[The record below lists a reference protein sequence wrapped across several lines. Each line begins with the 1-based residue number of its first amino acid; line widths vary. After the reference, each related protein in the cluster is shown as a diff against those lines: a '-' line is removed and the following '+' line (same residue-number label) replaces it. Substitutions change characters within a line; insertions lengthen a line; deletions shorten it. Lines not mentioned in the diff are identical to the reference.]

1 MKSKTVTIEFGS
13 ERAAEHF
20 AKWLDGQGEQNYWD
34 WMVYREKWEDGD
46 ITAKSF
52 DYFQGG
58 NEFAPNGVIKTTLGR
73 LTGDD
78 NGSVLEHIER
88 SYCCEFVCSNI
99 GGTYVALFS
108 SPALAA
114 EVRVV
119 LEKAGYDTVLKN
131 GGYAVAINGLEP
143 DRLP

>member
-34 WMVYREKWEDGD
+34 WMVYREESEGGD

-73 LTGDD
+73 LTGNN
-78 NGSVLEHIER
+78 NGSALQRIQQQYGFVFSYRPLEGA
-88 SYCCEFVCSNI
+88 YCVS
-99 GGTYVALFS
+99 VS
-108 SPALAA
+108 SPALAG
-114 EVRVV
+114 EVQVV
-119 LEKAGYDTVLKN
+119 LEKAGFDAMLKN
-131 GGYAVAINGLEP
+131 DGYTVAINSLEP
-143 DRLP
+143 NRLP